1 MAGTGHPTSGGRIA
15 RTLLL
20 AACLASGLALAAG
33 FFGDIVPFFDSLAH
47 FRAHLASVLLLAGVL
62 LIAVRP
68 IAAGLLAATVGG
80 FALMTVAPHM
90 LPDTAPRSA
99 PPGATYTLLQMNL
112 RWNAADRA
120 AAIRLIGRLQPDV
133 VALEEAGEE
142 WRPTLA
148 SLEGRYPHRFDC
160 GGPGTFGKLTLL
172 SRRNFVP
179 GDVGTCDADNG
190 FLSRAVSFNGS
201 AVTIAIQH
209 LRWPWPGPQWRQI
222 ARLERRLGA
231 LAAPT
236 LIAGDFNAVPWSAAL
251 HRYAALSG
259 TTIVPHVGPTWMP
272 RPLTAWLAPY
282 AGLPIDHLLASDGI
296 GIVDVAR
303 QAATGSDHL
312 PVLLTFA
319 LPAAEPVKPAV
330 ETAGNGEA
338 PD

>member
-1 MAGTGHPTSGGRIA
+1 M
-15 RTLLL
+15 
-20 AACLASGLALAAG
+20 
-33 FFGDIVPFFDSLAH
+33 
-47 FRAHLASVLLLAGVL
+47 
-62 LIAVRP
+62 
-68 IAAGLLAATVGG
+68 
-80 FALMTVAPHM
+80 
-90 LPDTAPRSA
+90 
-99 PPGATYTLLQMNL
+99 
-112 RWNAADRA
+112 
-120 AAIRLIGRLQPDV
+120 
-133 VALEEAGEE
+133 
-142 WRPTLA
+142 
-148 SLEGRYPHRFDC
+148 
-160 GGPGTFGKLTLL
+160 L

-201 AVTIAIQH
+201 AVTIAVQH

-222 ARLERRLGA
+222 ARLERRLEA

-319 LPAAEPVKPAV
+319 LPAAEPVEPAV
-330 ETAGNGEA
+330 DTAGNGEA